1 MMDLKIIPQKKSKQV
16 NLGECGDTGKDILGR
31 KIEIFLG
38 EKNI

>member
-1 MMDLKIIPQKKSKQV
+1 MMDLKIRLQKQSKQV
-16 NLGECGDTGKDILGR
+16 NLGVCGEIGKDILGR